1 MAIFRLTAL
10 LAVLA
15 TVPSVGAQVPMTE
28 PLHPLDHLTPAEH
41 WTAYE
46 ILAASPRT
54 DSTMVIAYVG
64 LHEPPKSEVL
74 SWRPGQSFRR
84 EASVHLIQSG
94 AGYDAVLDLQ
104 ARRILDWS
112 DAPGQNYMCTPVMM
126 TRSPSSCSVTLTCEQ
141 RFSVAA

>member
-1 MAIFRLTAL
+1 MATRRLTAL
-10 LAVLA
+10 LAVLV
-15 TVPSVGAQVPMTE
+15 TTPSVSAQVPMTQ

-74 SWRPGQSFRR
+74 TWQPGQSFRR

-94 AGYDAVLDLQ
+94 A
-104 ARRILDWS
+104 ARGLLYRSIVGRFPESYWKVNCS
-112 DAPGQNYMCTPVMM
+112 DTKKVPLPGR
-126 TRSPSSCSVTLTCEQ
+126 TRLAKVTL
-141 RFSVAA
+141 R